1 GINRLDPA
9 EVPVLLHRLGT
20 LQAFGIPL
28 PTSPAPQAN
37 GRVSGQTAAAQPSA
51 VRPTVRPSGPAGSQV
66 ATAVTAQD
74 PGAMFRQQVERRAA
88 ASAVAP
94 MGVGAA
100 PARRRRMGRPS
111 RTGSSGRASTSPADP
126 GDHRKVG
133 ATTMISQNRI
143 WIAA

>member
-1 GINRLDPA
+1 FDADVAFTLPSRPPRYSLSLPDALPIF
-9 EVPVLLHRLGT
+9 LHRLGT

-100 PARRRRMGRPS
+100 PARPRPPDGQ
-111 RTGSSGRASTSPADP
+111 TVKD
-126 GDHRKVG
+126 
-133 ATTMISQNRI
+133 RI
-143 WIAA
+143 KWAREHFAR